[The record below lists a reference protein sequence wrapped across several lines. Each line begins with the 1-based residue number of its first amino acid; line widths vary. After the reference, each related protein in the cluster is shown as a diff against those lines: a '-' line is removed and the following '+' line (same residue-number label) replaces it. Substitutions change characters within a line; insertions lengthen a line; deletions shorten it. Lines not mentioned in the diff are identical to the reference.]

1 MLVGLI
7 QTALSIVSQAG
18 LAANLPLVLHA
29 PLRDK
34 RPIGS
39 LEESIVV
46 AMPAATNSKS
56 NE

>member
-1 MLVGLI
+1 MLVGMI

-18 LAANLPLVLHA
+18 LAADLPLVLHT

-39 LEESIVV
+39 VEESIVA
-46 AMPAATNSKS
+46 AMPGVTNSKS
-56 NE
+56 SE